1 MSDDCRQPG
10 WLQGYGLTLVSATSG
25 LLVPVPSLKRHG
37 VVEHSE
43 DDTLLQEYA
52 EAATNDLEEATARA
66 FLNKVYDLTL
76 DDWPRDQIEIP
87 LAPVVSVASVTYI
100 DGDGDSQTWS
110 ASNYVVDKAREPARI
125 VPAWGQTWPVIRSQ
139 PGAITVRFTAG
150 YGTTPATV
158 PAKAKQ
164 AVRLYV
170 AEAYESRELGF
181 ETSLFR
187 GVRAAEAWK
196 SLVTSLRW
204 RLR

>member
-1 MSDDCRQPG
+1 MSDCRQPG
-10 WLQGYGLTLVSATSG
+10 WLQGYGLTLVSATAG

-37 VVEHSE
+37 VVENSE

-52 EAATNDLEEATARA
+52 EAATNDLEEATARS
-66 FLNKVYDLTL
+66 FLNKTYDLTL

-100 DGDGDSQTWS
+100 DGDGDSQTWAS
-110 ASNYVVDKAREPARI
+110 SNYVVDKAREPGRI
-125 VPAWGQTWPVIRSQ
+125 VPAWGQTWPVIRSR

-150 YGTTPATV
+150 YGTTAATV

-170 AEAYESRELGF
+170 GEAYESRELGF
-181 ETSLFR
+181 ETGQNR
-187 GVRAAEAWK
+187 GARAAEAWR

-204 RLR
+204 KPR